1 MSRLGGIW
9 QPLGVNNRSRATHRR
24 AHGVG
29 QFLSDGDVVLL
40 LDATADGD
48 QNRVFRDIDI
58 TRLGYDRLQIAASRR
73 QSTDLRRLVDNHT
86 AKGSACQRL
95 KRARTKIKDR
105 TR

>member
-1 MSRLGGIW
+1 MSRLAGFR

-73 QSTDLRRLVDNHT
+73 QSTDIRRLVNDH
-86 AKGSACQRL
+86 AAEGSTLQRL
-95 KRARTKIKDR
+95 ESAWTKIEHRAR
-105 TR
+105 